1 MSLNN
6 QVLDKPISAELP
18 YVEANLTYLVPTAE
32 KPVNYTYEPPAGI
45 PRTNATYQTHKLP
58 IYNARSISENISLE
72 REGFALTGHHT
83 NVRNFYDEDE
93 VRRVYYPEAEQ
104 LLKEVTGGTKVVI
117 FDHTLRNAGQ
127 SKPGEN
133 NIKEPAKR
141 VHNDF
146 TAKSGYTR
154 ARLELAA
161 QGIDDIDTLLKQR
174 FAIINVWRAMSTT
187 GYAYAQPIQESP
199 LAVCDAQSI
208 AITDLVAGD
217 LVYRVDAK
225 RLVARHRVGE
235 TYGVTYNSKHKWFY
249 FPQMHRDEALFI
261 KCFDSAEE
269 GYARFAAHTAFED
282 PTSPANAPPRESIE
296 LRTFVFYPA

>member
-6 QVLDKPISAELP
+6 QVLDRPIFQDLP
-18 YVEANLTYLVPTAE
+18 DVEANLSYLIPMTE
-32 KPVNYTYEPPAGI
+32 KPVNYTYEPPPGI
-45 PRTNATYQTHKLP
+45 PPSNGTYQTHKLP
-58 IYNARSISENISLE
+58 IYNARSVSEKILLD
-72 REGFALTGHHT
+72 RQGFAFTEHHSR
-83 NVRNFYDEDE
+83 VRDFYDKEE
-93 VRRVYYPEAEQ
+93 VHRIYYLEAEQ
-104 LLKEVTGGTKVVI
+104 LLKEVTGAAKVVI

-161 QGIDDIDTLLKQR
+161 RGIDDIDTLLQRR
-174 FAIINVWRAMSTT
+174 FAIINLWRAI
-187 GYAYAQPIQESP
+187 AKPIQESP

-208 AITDLVAGD
+208 APTDFVAGD
-217 LVYRVDAK
+217 LVYRD
-225 RLVARHRVGE
+225 RVGE
-235 TYGVTYNSKHKWFY
+235 TYGVTYNPEHKWFY

-261 KCFDSAEE
+261 KCFDSAED
-269 GYARFAAHTAFED
+269 GRARFAAHTAFED
-282 PTSPANAPPRESIE
+282 PTSPADAPPRESIE

>member
-6 QVLDKPISAELP
+6 QVLDRAISQELP
-18 YVEANLTYLVPTAE
+18 SVEANLSYLIPMAE

-45 PRTNATYQTHKLP
+45 PRTNATYQTHKLS
-58 IYNARSISENISLE
+58 IYNARSISDNISLD
-72 REGFALTGHHT
+72 REGFAFTGHNT
-83 NVRNFYDEDE
+83 NVRDFYDEDE

-104 LLKEVTGGTKVVI
+104 LLKEVTGATKVVI
-117 FDHTLRNAGQ
+117 FDHTLRNAGN

-133 NIKEPAKR
+133 NIKEPALR

-161 QGIDDIDTLLKQR
+161 QGIDEIDALLKQR
-174 FAIINVWRAMSTT
+174 FAIINVWRAI
-187 GYAYAQPIQESP
+187 AQPIQESP

-217 LVYRVDAK
+217 LVYRD
-225 RLVARHRVGE
+225 RVGE
-235 TYGVTYNSKHKWFY
+235 TYGITYNSKHKWFY
-249 FPQMHRDEALFI
+249 FPQMHRDEVLFI
-261 KCFDSAEE
+261 KCFDSAED
-269 GYARFAAHTAFED
+269 GHARFAAHTAFED
-282 PTSPANAPPRESIE
+282 PTSPANASPRESIE
-296 LRTFVFYPA
+296 LRTFVFYSV